1 MPTFLSE
8 AIAWLK
14 PHHGLDLLCPLLLAM
29 WIAWGDLKTRRI
41 PNYLTFGSA
50 LAGLG
55 VQVWLHG
62 WAGLAAGGLGLA
74 LGLGLLL
81 IPYLM
86 GGMGAGDVKALAALG
101 AWLGPSQTF
110 FLFIYMG
117 LAGGLLA
124 LGVIISKGWQRGWL
138 RKEWHTLLNWFLC
151 RGHGLSSPASFPTSG
166 EAAKIKTKGI
176 PYGVAMALGMLCL
189 FWIG

>member
-8 AIAWLK
+8 AAAWLK
-14 PHHGLDLLCPLLLAM
+14 PHHGLDLLCPLLLTL

-50 LAGLG
+50 LAGLL
-55 VQVWLHG
+55 VQAWLHG
-62 WAGLAAGGLGLA
+62 WAGLAAGGEGLA
-74 LGLGLLL
+74 LGLGLL
-81 IPYLM
+81 IVPYLL

-101 AWLGPSQTF
+101 AWLGPSQTL

-124 LGVIISKGWQRGWL
+124 LGAIIFRKLWRRAWL
-138 RKEWHTLLNWFLC
+138 REGWHRLLNRLLC
-151 RGHGLSSPASFPTSG
+151 HSHGLSSPASLPTRDRAPRS
-166 EAAKIKTKGI
+166 KGI

-189 FWIG
+189 FWVG